1 MDILLDTHAVWWFF
15 VDDERLPKSATE
27 IICKPENKKYVS
39 IVSLWEVAIKMSIG
53 KLHFDGGIERFIEA
67 IEENSFLLLEVDPEH
82 IKAVSNLPLIHRDP
96 FDRMLV
102 AQAMIEN
109 ISIMTIDTNILK
121 YDITSIW

>member
-39 IVSLWEVAIKMSIG
+39 IASLWEVAIKMSIG